1 MTPAA
6 KARMATYLTGA
17 AGFGALILAGLGL
30 ADYDS
35 TTGMLDL
42 KPFNVY
48 ALAAAISTG
57 LAVIVAPLALLKGWR
72 K

>member
-6 KARMATYLTGA
+6 KARLTTYLTGA
-17 AGFGALILAGLGL
+17 AGFAGLIAAGLGF
-30 ADYDS
+30 ADYDHA
-35 TTGMLDL
+35 TGMIDI

-48 ALAAAISTG
+48 ALAAAIPTG
-57 LAVIVAPLALLKGWR
+57 IAVLMAPLALLKGWR